1 MDIPRLK
8 QRLDAFLYK
17 RTFTEHMT
25 RLLEVLFKPSSAYEC
40 FTRARGLEYA
50 LPGMI
55 RFYGISFIFF
65 SSQRA
70 KLAFLGVS
78 ELKTSK
84 RWLTILEIVLTIG
97 NTLNE
102 GTVFGNAGGFRI
114 DSLLKV

>member
-1 MDIPRLK
+1 MLHQSARFRICTSRNDS
-8 QRLDAFLYK
+8 
-17 RTFTEHMT
+17 
-25 RLLEVLFKPSSAYEC
+25 VLWHLIY
-40 FTRARGLEYA
+40 
-50 LPGMI
+50 
-55 RFYGISFIFF
+55 FF